1 MPDHEEN
8 CEEFEREHVH
18 HMRGTPTSITSSKSG
33 QQQQP
38 WTGQSPQIPSASE
51 APPPCSTEREPV
63 TETIMLTEIKEEPED
78 YEEMEMSCN
87 IDDIDD
93 DVDDDDDDDDEEI
106 EEDDS
111 DDNDEDNEDDYEED
125 DEEEIDET
133 GNNKQEEIAEDNE
146 PSDHLDHMFNQL
158 ENMVGNISF

>member
-1 MPDHEEN
+1 
-8 CEEFEREHVH
+8 
-18 HMRGTPTSITSSKSG
+18 
-33 QQQQP
+33 
-38 WTGQSPQIPSASE
+38 
-51 APPPCSTEREPV
+51 
-63 TETIMLTEIKEEPED
+63 MLTEIKEEPED

-106 EEDDS
+106 EEEDDS

-146 PSDHLDHMFNQL
+146 PSDVRKMYL
-158 ENMVGNISF
+158 VANIEIKYIYNIIIIYILKIKYRILNKIHFL